1 MYSGYSIADRMIDQR
16 NHQELIATLE
26 NMNDWQRYARQ
37 LEERISKLELNLKES
52 NENATSWLF
61 ASMTRKALLVAAQL
75 WIQKYDEAPVA
86 ADLNRVGKNKIENS
100 IETSDESFLSLTQNI
115 LKLLIADA
123 SNDRDDNFLYAAY
136 EQYARTSVVQTLQVE
151 TRAEKWKIEKVLEA
165 RELSPQDRSIP
176 LLKQMES
183 SNPWSIL
190 GPLAKEML

>member
-1 MYSGYSIADRMIDQR
+1 MSFGYGIADRMIDQR
-16 NHQELIATLE
+16 NHQELIATLQ

-37 LEERISKLELNLKES
+37 LEERIAKLELDLKE
-52 NENATSWLF
+52 TSESAFKHWF
-61 ASMTRKALLVAAQL
+61 SSITRKAILVASQL
-75 WIQKYDEAPVA
+75 WIQKYDEAPVS
-86 ADLNRVGKNKIENS
+86 ADLNRVGKNKIDNS

-115 LKLLIADA
+115 IKLLVADA
-123 SNDRDDNFLYAAY
+123 SNDRGDNHYYAIY
-136 EQYARTSVVQTLQVE
+136 DQYARSTVVQVLQVE
-151 TRAEKWKIEKVLEA
+151 TRAEKWKIEKVLEE

>member
-26 NMNDWQRYARQ
+26 NMNDWQRYARK
-37 LEERISKLELNLKES
+37 LEERISKLELSLKES
-52 NENATSWLF
+52 NENASSWWF
-61 ASMTRKALLVAAQL
+61 SSMTRKAILVASQL
-75 WIQKYDEAPVA
+75 WIQKYDEAPVS
-86 ADLNRVGKNKIENS
+86 ADLNRAGKNKIENS
-100 IETSDESFLSLTQNI
+100 IETSDEAFLSLTQNI
-115 LKLLIADA
+115 LKLLVADE
-123 SNDRDDNFLYAAY
+123 SNERNDNLLYAIY
-136 EQYARTSVVQTLQVE
+136 DQYARDAVVHTLQLE
-151 TRAEKWKIEKVLEA
+151 TRAEKWKIEKVLEE

>member
-1 MYSGYSIADRMIDQR
+1 MSFGYGIADRMIDQR
-16 NHQELIATLE
+16 NHQELISTLQ

-37 LEERISKLELNLKES
+37 LEERISKLELDLKES
-52 NENATSWLF
+52 YENAHSWWF
-61 ASMTRKALLVAAQL
+61 ASMTRKALLVASQL

-115 LKLLIADA
+115 IKLLVADE
-123 SNDRDDNFLYAAY
+123 SNDRNDNSLYAVY
-136 EQYARTSVVQTLQVE
+136 EQYARSTVVQTLQVE
-151 TRAEKWKIEKVLEA
+151 TRAEKWKIEKVLEE

>member
-1 MYSGYSIADRMIDQR
+1 MSFGYGIADRMIDQR

-52 NENATSWLF
+52 NEMSFNHWF
-61 ASMTRKALLVAAQL
+61 ASMTRRALLVASQL
-75 WIQKYDEAPVA
+75 WIQKYDEAPVS

-115 LKLLIADA
+115 LKLLVAYE
-123 SNDRDDNFLYAAY
+123 SNHRNDNSLYAIY
-136 EQYARTSVVQTLQVE
+136 EQYTRQAVIQVLQAE

>member
-1 MYSGYSIADRMIDQR
+1 MSFGYGIADRMIDQR
-16 NHQELIATLE
+16 NHQELIATLQ

-37 LEERISKLELNLKES
+37 LEERIAKLELQLKETDEHGMS
-52 NENATSWLF
+52 HWFS
-61 ASMTRKALLVAAQL
+61 SMTRKALLAASQL

-100 IETSDESFLSLTQNI
+100 IETSDEAFLTLTQNI
-115 LKLLIADA
+115 LKLLVADA

-136 EQYARTSVVQTLQVE
+136 EQYARTDVVKVIQVE
-151 TRAEKWKIEKVLEA
+151 TRAEKWKIEKVLEE